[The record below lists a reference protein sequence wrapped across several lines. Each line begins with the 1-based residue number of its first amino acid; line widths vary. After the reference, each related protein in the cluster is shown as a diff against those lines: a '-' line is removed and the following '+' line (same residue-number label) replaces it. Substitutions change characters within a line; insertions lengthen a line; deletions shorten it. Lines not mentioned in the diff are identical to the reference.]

1 MKAVILAA
9 GEGARMGPFTASV
22 PKVMIP
28 VGNRPRLESTVQ
40 SVVENGVR
48 DLVLVVGYR
57 RERIQSHF
65 QDGKAFHAR
74 ITYVTQTKQ
83 LGTAHAVAEA
93 RSHLD
98 GPFLVLNGSNLVD
111 GRFVEDLLGSGGKP
125 AVLITQSERPR
136 SYGVATVEGD
146 RLVAITEK
154 PVEMISNLINTGA
167 YALDE
172 RIFEE
177 IDRLAKDGKHDL
189 PSAVS
194 ALAERTPV
202 LAIRTEGTW
211 VDALY
216 PWDLLRLNA
225 TALKGTH
232 EVRSGTI
239 EPAVTIRGRVSI
251 GDGCVIRSG
260 AYLQGPLSLGPGCEI
275 GPNAVLLPST
285 SLGKNVRIGA
295 HTSVANSI
303 LMDDVIL
310 GPASVVQDG
319 VIGSGVVARAG
330 LLAAAGAPDRFDRI
344 RPHAMG
350 DPWCAIES
358 QCPSPYRL
366 HGEDRP
372 RPQRDHRELRG
383 PPREARV
390 AGPQVRQ
397 PDGHREPRPPDR
409 VVLRRESRGGD
420 PQGPAR
426 RPRIL
431 CDPGD
436 PRGRAGQGRRR
447 PEREP
452 ARRRRRPGRGLPRV
466 RCPRPPA
473 VHGPRAVRHGP
484 RDGRHHAE
492 RRVDPR
498 YGREAD
504 PSGPATDHVVP
515 RGRGEGRL
523 RPFHAQGDP
532 RGAEGNPRDVA
543 RAPREP
549 RSRRLPVPGRHE
561 RQARRLRH
569 VLPRGPRRQVRLRR
583 DRAHPGLR
591 GAGVGISVQP
601 GSLGT
606 PPRDPDLAERR
617 DRGHRRRGP
626 RGPTPRFQ
634 NAVHHE
640 RRWLEPHAGN
650 GPNDL
655 HAGGDRNRRRGDE
668 DVHRATRG
676 AVPDRLEARTGS
688 GGPRIRRIGP
698 PEGPAP
704 FAPAGRPVRARPGR

>member
-28 VGNRPRLESTVQ
+28 VGNRPLLESTVQ
-40 SVVENGVR
+40 ALVENGVR

-93 RSHLD
+93 RPHLD

-330 LLAAAGAPDRFDRI
+330 LLAAAGAGDVQI
-344 RPHAMG
+344 EGEWHAVPQLG
-350 DPWCAIES
+350 ALIGEDVEIANGVSVAPGTIINERARIES
-358 QCPSPYRL
+358 GAR
-366 HGEDRP
+366 
-372 RPQRDHRELRG
+372 LRG
-383 PPREARV
+383 TIPSGA
-390 AGPQVRQ
+390 
-397 PDGHREPRPPDR
+397 
-409 VVLRRESRGGD
+409 VVL
-420 PQGPAR
+420 
-426 RPRIL
+426 
-431 CDPGD
+431 
-436 PRGRAGQGRRR
+436 
-447 PEREP
+447 
-452 ARRRRRPGRGLPRV
+452 
-466 RCPRPPA
+466 
-473 VHGPRAVRHGP
+473 
-484 RDGRHHAE
+484 
-492 RRVDPR
+492 
-498 YGREAD
+498 
-504 PSGPATDHVVP
+504 
-515 RGRGEGRL
+515 
-523 RPFHAQGDP
+523 
-532 RGAEGNPRDVA
+532 
-543 RAPREP
+543 
-549 RSRRLPVPGRHE
+549 
-561 RQARRLRH
+561 
-569 VLPRGPRRQVRLRR
+569 
-583 DRAHPGLR
+583 
-591 GAGVGISVQP
+591 
-601 GSLGT
+601 
-606 PPRDPDLAERR
+606 
-617 DRGHRRRGP
+617 
-626 RGPTPRFQ
+626 
-634 NAVHHE
+634 
-640 RRWLEPHAGN
+640 
-650 GPNDL
+650 
-655 HAGGDRNRRRGDE
+655 
-668 DVHRATRG
+668 
-676 AVPDRLEARTGS
+676 
-688 GGPRIRRIGP
+688 
-698 PEGPAP
+698 
-704 FAPAGRPVRARPGR
+704 